1 MAIMTRFFK
10 GLQGAI
16 QLSQIKVRPVET
28 DSEKNRWNQ
37 LIRTHHYLHEAT
49 LCGRQIRY
57 VAECRGKCV
66 ALISFGT
73 ASWHLAGRDQ
83 WIGWD
88 ERQRLSRLNF
98 VLQNS
103 RFLIMPGVET
113 PNLASK
119 VLSLCQ
125 KCLPGDWLERF
136 NQPVLLLETFVEK
149 CYPGTSYRADNW
161 IRLGQTRGFSRCSTQ
176 FYRLNEAPKTLW
188 VKELRPDA
196 AKLLSSIEMPADL
209 APFERKLDS
218 DEQARVFTSKSLDS
232 LYDVFNALPDPRRRA
247 GRRHSLA
254 SCLSI
259 VACGFLV
266 GCEGLGECTDFGRE
280 LKPAQMRA
288 LRMFQNRHGHYKA
301 PCHNTLWRVFSL
313 IDPIEFER
321 LIEQWCR
328 SGDAEVPAAFALD
341 GKTLCG
347 SLDEEG
353 NALHVVSA
361 VPHDSSSFFFKRRP
375 TTKVGKGKRQEI

>member
-10 GLQGAI
+10 GLQGPI

-28 DSEKNRWNQ
+28 KAETARWNR
-37 LIRTHHYLHEAT
+37 LICKHHYLHDAT

-73 ASWHLAGRDQ
+73 SSWHLSGRDK
-83 WIGWD
+83 WTGWD
-88 ERQRLSRLNF
+88 EAQRLSRLNF

-103 RFLIMPGVET
+103 RFLIMPGIST

-119 VLSLCQ
+119 VLSLCE
-125 KCLPGDWLERF
+125 KRLPGDWLDRF
-136 NQPVLLLETFVEK
+136 NQPILLLETFVER

-161 IRLGQTRGFSRCSTQ
+161 IRLGQTQGFSRCSSK
-176 FYRLNEAPKTLW
+176 FYRLNDTPKTLW
-188 VKELRPDA
+188 VKELRPGA
-196 AKLLSSIEMPADL
+196 AKLLSSLEMPADL
-209 APFERKLDS
+209 APFERKLDG
-218 DEQARVFTSKSLDS
+218 DEQARVFTIKALDS
-232 LYDVFNALPDPRRRA
+232 LYDVFNALPDPRCRS

-254 SCLSI
+254 CCLSI

-266 GCEGLGECTDFGRE
+266 GCEGLGECTDFGRG
-280 LKPAQMRA
+280 LKVAQMRA
-288 LRMFQNRHGHYKA
+288 LRMFKDKNGNYKA
-301 PCHNTLWRVFSL
+301 PCHNTLWRIFSL

-321 LIEQWCR
+321 LIEQWCS
-328 SGDAEVPAAFALD
+328 SGMTEVPTAFALD

-347 SLDEEG
+347 SLDEKG

-361 VPHDSSSFFFKRRP
+361 VPHECSPFFFKRRL
-375 TTKVGKGKRQEI
+375 TTKVGKAKLQEI